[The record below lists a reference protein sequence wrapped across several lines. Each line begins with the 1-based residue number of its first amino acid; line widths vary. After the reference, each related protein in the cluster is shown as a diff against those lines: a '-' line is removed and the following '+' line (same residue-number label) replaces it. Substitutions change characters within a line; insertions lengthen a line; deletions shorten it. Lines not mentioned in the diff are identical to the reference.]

1 MLFKMSHSVDF
12 TEADSHTSE
21 PGSQSLLTETDS
33 QTSEPGSPSLLTGL
47 TTPSNKSTMTSEEK
61 VYDRLSK
68 ILYHVTP
75 SEGQISIR
83 FSSKELY
90 QRFTHALNKELHP
103 KQINDTRATYQTHI
117 QGKWCSLTTDEK
129 AISLYI
135 TGPARKQW
143 RETVFIRLVI
153 HLYRQYVQG
162 TDDLINDSQISQTS
176 TPARTEQNFIS
187 PFMSPVT
194 TPANL
199 SDTEYEIASVSEISE
214 QIKGLQTISKHLQE
228 QLTSVN
234 TKLDILLQKA
244 LDLAPISTIN
254 GSLEGEVQHVT
265 INTTV
270 EDEPQ
275 IIPGS
280 ATYRDVATRKP
291 TGNPVQN
298 TTLIGTNT
306 KNDNQITDSRGNK
319 APTRN
324 QASNRAPAAD
334 QGKSNKD
341 QNVNQRSSV
350 SASQANPSRGLSST
364 VQRKGNKV
372 LILSDS
378 ILSGVNRKGLSHNVE
393 CQPYS
398 GAKIVTVHEKVH
410 LFDLSKFS
418 DIVIYVGGNDSSSNT
433 DIELFEEK
441 YEQLI
446 QHIKNK
452 NPSCELH
459 LCTSCPRGDTDVED
473 VNDVIKRLC
482 EVHKVKCIDTNSGFY
497 DKNQQ
502 LRSHFYKPRDN
513 VHLSRSGIKR
523 VLGLIN
529 ETLYIVENF
538 EKCVYPVTPQEK
550 KSTIPTTPGS
560 HRRAQYPRPDSV
572 DREERPSQNHENNYR
587 YMGRRRLGY
596 PQLSETDISRC
607 LKCGLTNHSTDSCR
621 HKTQVKCFNCKL
633 YGHKDS
639 SGLCRQK

>member
-1 MLFKMSHSVDF
+1 M
-12 TEADSHTSE
+12 
-21 PGSQSLLTETDS
+21 
-33 QTSEPGSPSLLTGL
+33 
-47 TTPSNKSTMTSEEK
+47 
-61 VYDRLSK
+61 
-68 ILYHVTP
+68 
-75 SEGQISIR
+75 
-83 FSSKELY
+83 
-90 QRFTHALNKELHP
+90 
-103 KQINDTRATYQTHI
+103 
-117 QGKWCSLTTDEK
+117 
-129 AISLYI
+129 
-135 TGPARKQW
+135 
-143 RETVFIRLVI
+143 FIRLVI

-162 TDDLINDSQISQTS
+162 TDDHINDSQISQTS

-187 PFMSPVT
+187 RLVSPVT
-194 TPANL
+194 TPADLIL
-199 SDTEYEIASVSEISE
+199 SDTEYEIASVTEISE
-214 QIKGLQTISKHLQE
+214 QIKDLQTISKHLQE

-254 GSLEGEVQHVT
+254 DSLEGEVQHVT
-265 INTTV
+265 INTTL

-275 IIPGS
+275 VIPGS
-280 ATYRDVATRKP
+280 STYRDVATRKP
-291 TGNPVQN
+291 TGNPAQK
-298 TTLIGTNT
+298 TTLLGTNT
-306 KNDNQITDSRGNK
+306 TNGQQISDLSGNN

-324 QASNRAPAAD
+324 PTSNHVPVTD
-334 QGKSNKD
+334 QGKSSKNL
-341 QNVNQRSSV
+341 NQRSSIP
-350 SASQANPSRGLSST
+350 ASQASPSRGLSST
-364 VQRKGNKV
+364 VQRKENKI
-372 LILSDS
+372 LIISDS
-378 ILSGVNRKGLSHNVE
+378 ILSGVNRKGLAHNVE
-393 CQPYS
+393 CQPYP

-410 LFDLSKFS
+410 LFDLSKFT

-446 QHIKNK
+446 QHIKSK
-452 NPSCELH
+452 NPSCEIH

-473 VNDVIKRLC
+473 VNEVIKRLC
-482 EVHKVKCIDTNSGFY
+482 EVHKVKCIDTNAGFY

-538 EKCVYPVTPQEK
+538 EKCVYPVTSQDK
-550 KSTIPTTPGS
+550 KSTSHTTAGS
-560 HRRAQYPRPDSV
+560 QRRARYGQHDSM
-572 DREERPSQNHENNYR
+572 DRDQDVNGRDERPLQNHGNHYR
-587 YMGRRRLGY
+587 YMGRRRTAY
-596 PQLSETDISRC
+596 SQVSETDNQYTDISRC